1 MTKLTDVR
9 DIPNFAV
16 IIRCIHCR
24 GSSQRDAFR
33 ELNRRGLWLTEE
45 QKQQSVGV
53 LG

>member
-1 MTKLTDVR
+1 MTPVR
-9 DIPNFAV
+9 DIPHFAV
-16 IIRCIHCR
+16 IIRCIWCR
-24 GSSQRDAFR
+24 GPAQRDAFA